1 MDIVIIET
9 LLDERFRDNKVDNA
23 FTFRAYA
30 NILNE

>member
-9 LLDERFRDNKVDNA
+9 LLDERFKDNKVDNT
-23 FTFRAYA
+23 FTFCAYA